1 MVVGDTVWLK
11 RFATHPACLESLR
24 EVVGLPNPKSLDQTV
39 FNDIGSLSEHRIWLD
54 HKIINW
60 IAELS
65 ESDLKF
71 ILRYHNTKGV
81 AATKRYSSLVL
92 HFFNHQTH
100 HRGQVSTLLAQAGV
114 DIGVTDLLAEIP
126 EENKVMH
133 SDSFSV
139 RL

>member
-1 MVVGDTVWLK
+1 M
-11 RFATHPACLESLR
+11 
-24 EVVGLPNPKSLDQTV
+24 
-39 FNDIGSLSEHRIWLD
+39 D